1 MAAILGLFPNCA
13 ASVMITELYVAGVM
27 APGPMLSGLLVNAGV
42 GLLVLFRVNKNRK
55 ENFAITGILFFSGVL
70 LGTICGFFPL
80 GTPVKID
87 KKFLYLIFLAWKL
100 VAFRYHI

>member
-27 APGPMLSGLLVNAGV
+27 RRGYALRLLVNAGV

-80 GTPVKID
+80 GTPVKLTKIP
-87 KKFLYLIFLAWKL
+87 IFNLFGMEL